1 MFPVRNLGVEWK
13 MNDWFVARL
22 GYVASTGTQTAEV
35 TNNGVTSE
43 NISTIFL
50 PAPGATVGVG
60 FRLGSFSLDATV
72 NEDVLRQG
80 LANIGGSGPTLAYLS
95 ASYAI
100 P

>member
-1 MFPVRNLGVEWK
+1 
-13 MNDWFVARL
+13 MNDWLVARI
-22 GYVASTGTQTAEV
+22 GYIASTGKTTTE
-35 TNNGVTSE
+35 TTTGGTTSE
-43 NISTIFL
+43 TIQTIFI

-60 FRLGSFSLDATV
+60 FRLGDFSLDATV

-80 LANIGGSGPTLAYLS
+80 LNNLGGNGPNAATFAYLS

>member
-1 MFPVRNLGVEWK
+1 M
-13 MNDWFVARL
+13 
-22 GYVASTGTQTAEV
+22 
-35 TNNGVTSE
+35 TSE
-43 NISTIFL
+43 TVNTFFT

-80 LANIGGSGPTLAYLS
+80 LANIGGNGPTLAYLS

>member
-1 MFPVRNLGVEWK
+1 

-22 GYVASTGTQTAEV
+22 GYVASTGSRTVET
-35 TNNGVTSE
+35 TSGGVTSE
-43 NISTIFL
+43 NINTFFL

-80 LANIGGSGPTLAYLS
+80 LNNIGGGGATLAYLS
-95 ASYAI
+95 ASYAL